1 MQPADLNMTTT
12 VTGHQLFLFVTF
24 GDGQI
29 DWELAEAIDLL
40 GQGMENVHGV
50 NGPPSDEAF
59 ARGRFQLLRAESG
72 STTEQQIVHTAVSES
87 QDRTSTV

>member
-12 VTGHQLFLFVTF
+12 VTGHQLFLFVTL

-29 DWELAEAIDLL
+29 DGELAEAINLL
-40 GQGMENVHGV
+40 GQGMENVQGV
-50 NGPPSDEAF
+50 DGPPSGEAF

-72 STTEQQIVHTAVSES
+72 STTEQQIAHSAVSEPHG
-87 QDRTSTV
+87 Q